1 MPRRVDTWRPGPS
14 GPGRSRAAT
23 APAARWPNVS
33 WPTGSTCSTCRPKL
47 SARARLFD
55 TGHNRKTDAHD
66 AHAVAVVAVR
76 TAGLRVLS
84 HDDPLQALRML
95 ADRRAELAQQ
105 RVQTI
110 NRLHRLLSELTPG
123 RSKKGPDRLAGQ
135 GKPGLGAIRELAG
148 KTRRRLAAELLTE
161 QVAVEKKIKA
171 STKDLTAMVAASGS
185 GLMDLPGVG

>member
-1 MPRRVDTWRPGPS
+1 
-14 GPGRSRAAT
+14 
-23 APAARWPNVS
+23 
-33 WPTGSTCSTCRPKL
+33 
-47 SARARLFD
+47 
-55 TGHNRKTDAHD
+55 
-66 AHAVAVVAVR
+66 
-76 TAGLRVLS
+76 
-84 HDDPLQALRML
+84 ML

-185 GLMDLPGVG
+185 GLMDLPGFG

>member
-1 MPRRVDTWRPGPS
+1 
-14 GPGRSRAAT
+14 
-23 APAARWPNVS
+23 
-33 WPTGSTCSTCRPKL
+33 
-47 SARARLFD
+47 LFD

-123 RSKKGPDRLAGQ
+123 RSTKDLTALQAKAILASVR
-135 GKPGLGAIRELAG
+135 PRDLAG

-161 QVAVEKKIKA
+161 LVAVENKIKA
-171 STKDLTAMVAASGS
+171 STKELKAMVQASCS